1 MAQMP
6 RASVDKFTW
15 NPAVPCT
22 AAPLVSAGAMPKRP
36 VAFRE
41 AASSQGQS
49 PSCEGRYGEPA
60 WCRGTTLA
68 DECHGYEGHPP
79 SGANVPLAANDD
91 VEVPV
96 PSGENDECVAMGT
109 IPGTE

>member
-79 SGANVPLAANDD
+79 SGANVPLRRPTEPAGGSRRRRGS
-91 VEVPV
+91 
-96 PSGENDECVAMGT
+96 PSAIGRE
-109 IPGTE
+109 